1 MPCKNNHTSIRRE
14 TYKKKLTVNSDVDG
28 NLELLVVNFYFS
40 ILKHGLQLRMTLNKT
55 VVILCEIVNQNSSS
69 WASTHSLNHLVI
81 NHSEL
86 KGKGGIL

>member
-1 MPCKNNHTSIRRE
+1 MPRKNNHTSIGRE
-14 TYKKKLTVNSDVDG
+14 TFKKKLAVNSDVDG

-69 WASTHSLNHLVI
+69 
-81 NHSEL
+81 
-86 KGKGGIL
+86 